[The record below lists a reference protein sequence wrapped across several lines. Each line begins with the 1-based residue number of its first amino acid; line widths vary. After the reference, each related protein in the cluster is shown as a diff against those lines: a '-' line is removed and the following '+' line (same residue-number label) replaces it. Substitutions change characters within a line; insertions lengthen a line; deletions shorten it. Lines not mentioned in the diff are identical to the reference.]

1 MQQQQPP
8 PKNQNNMIT
17 EIDKIP
23 LKTNDISMT
32 EDMND
37 PLVKDVLSE
46 FENEL
51 LLSNKPKNNYKINNN
66 QNNNNDDNDDD
77 VNNDRPLNN
86 QNSNLNSNKQLQK
99 QQSQDTPIN
108 NRIPKNS
115 NKNEKI
121 KFYDELLINKSFII
135 CIIIAIIINPYIF
148 TTIINNL
155 PENISIIINSYN
167 YFIKLALIFIVIY
180 LLMIYKIL

>member
-32 EDMND
+32 DDMND
-37 PLVKDVLSE
+37 PLVKDVLTE

-51 LLSNKPKNNYKINNN
+51 LLSTKPKNTYQINI
-66 QNNNNDDNDDD
+66 NDNTDNDKNRNIPTQPQPQPQNPD
-77 VNNDRPLNN
+77 N
-86 QNSNLNSNKQLQK
+86 QIIR
-99 QQSQDTPIN
+99 T
-108 NRIPKNS
+108 PKNS

-121 KFYDELLINKSFII
+121 KYYDELLINKSFII

-155 PENISIIINSYN
+155 PENISTMIDTYN
-167 YFIKLALIFIVIY
+167 YFIKLALIFIIIY
-180 LLMIYKIL
+180 LLMVYKVL

>member
-32 EDMND
+32 DDMND
-37 PLVKDVLSE
+37 PLVKDVLNE

-51 LLSNKPKNNYKINNN
+51 LLSNKPKNNYQINNN
-66 QNNNNDDNDDD
+66 EEDNNIKNYQQQPPQDN
-77 VNNDRPLNN
+77 
-86 QNSNLNSNKQLQK
+86 
-99 QQSQDTPIN
+99 PIIKN
-108 NRIPKNS
+108 PKNS

-121 KFYDELLINKSFII
+121 KFYDEILINKAFII
-135 CIIIAIIINPYIF
+135 CIVIAIIINPYIF

-155 PENISIIINSYN
+155 PENISTIIDAYN
-167 YFIKLALIFIVIY
+167 YFIKLILIVIIIY
-180 LLMIYKIL
+180 LLMVYKVL

>member
-8 PKNQNNMIT
+8 SKNQNNMIT

-23 LKTNDISMT
+23 LKTNDVSIT
-32 EDMND
+32 DDMND

-51 LLSNKPKNNYKINNN
+51 LLSNKPKNNYKINI
-66 QNNNNDDNDDD
+66 DND
-77 VNNDRPLNN
+77 ND
-86 QNSNLNSNKQLQK
+86 NKNIQYTQPQQQLQPQIN
-99 QQSQDTPIN
+99 QQRQSIEPQIVN
-108 NRIPKNS
+108 KNS

-121 KFYDELLINKSFII
+121 KYFDELLINKSFII

-148 TTIINNL
+148 TTIVNNL
-155 PENISIIINSYN
+155 PQNISTIVDTYS
-167 YFIKLALIFIVIY
+167 YFIKLILIFVVIY
-180 LLMIYKIL
+180 ILMIYKVL

>member
-23 LKTNDISMT
+23 LKTNEIST
-32 EDMND
+32 TDDMND
-37 PLVKDVLSE
+37 PLVKDVLTE

-51 LLSNKPKNNYKINNN
+51 LLSNKPPTNNYNINNSDDDDTNIHKNNSQYQKNNL
-66 QNNNNDDNDDD
+66 
-77 VNNDRPLNN
+77 PE
-86 QNSNLNSNKQLQK
+86 LQSQQTA
-99 QQSQDTPIN
+99 QQS
-108 NRIPKNS
+108 NRNMKNS
-115 NKNEKI
+115 SKNEKI
-121 KFYDELLINKSFII
+121 KYYDELLLNKSFII

-155 PENISIIINSYN
+155 PENISSIIDSYN
-167 YFIKLALIFIVIY
+167 YFIKLGLIFGIIY
-180 LLMIYKIL
+180 LLMVYKVL

>member
-32 EDMND
+32 DDMND
-37 PLVKDVLSE
+37 PLVKDVLNE

-51 LLSNKPKNNYKINNN
+51 LLSNKPKNNYQI
-66 QNNNNDDNDDD
+66 NNDDN
-77 VNNDRPLNN
+77 NNINNNKNIPEIINQRQDRPEP
-86 QNSNLNSNKQLQK
+86 Q
-99 QQSQDTPIN
+99 IN
-108 NRIPKNS
+108 NRTLKTS
-115 NKNEKI
+115 SKNEKI
-121 KFYDELLINKSFII
+121 KYYDEILINKSFII

-148 TTIINNL
+148 TTIINYL
-155 PENISIIINSYN
+155 PENISPIIDTYN
-167 YFIKLALIFIVIY
+167 YLIKLGLIFAIIY
-180 LLMIYKIL
+180 LLMVYKVL

>member
-8 PKNQNNMIT
+8 AKNQNNMIT

-32 EDMND
+32 DDMND
-37 PLVKDVLSE
+37 PLVKDVLNE

-51 LLSNKPKNNYKINNN
+51 LLSNKPKNNYQITNNDEDNNN
-66 QNNNNDDNDDD
+66 KYQNQQQQQQQDN
-77 VNNDRPLNN
+77 
-86 QNSNLNSNKQLQK
+86 
-99 QQSQDTPIN
+99 PIIK
-108 NRIPKNS
+108 IPKNS

-121 KFYDELLINKSFII
+121 KFYDEILINKAFII

-155 PENISIIINSYN
+155 PENISTIIDTYN
-167 YFIKLALIFIVIY
+167 YFIKLILICAIIY
-180 LLMIYKIL
+180 ILMVYKVL

>member
-23 LKTNDISMT
+23 LKTNDISLT
-32 EDMND
+32 DDMND
-37 PLVKDVLSE
+37 PLVKDVLNE

-51 LLSNKPKNNYKINNN
+51 LLANKPKNNYNINNN
-66 QNNNNDDNDDD
+66 SETHNNNN
-77 VNNDRPLNN
+77 N
-86 QNSNLNSNKQLQK
+86 QQPQLQ
-99 QQSQDTPIN
+99 QHPQPQLNDHQI
-108 NRIPKNS
+108 IKNTRS
-115 NKNEKI
+115 SKNDKNDKI
-121 KFYDELLINKSFII
+121 KYYDELLINKSFII

-155 PENISIIINSYN
+155 PLNISSIIDTYN
-167 YFIKLALIFIVIY
+167 YFIKLGLIFVIIY
-180 LLMIYKIL
+180 LLMIYKVL

>member
-23 LKTNDISMT
+23 LKTNDISLT
-32 EDMND
+32 DDMND
-37 PLVKDVLSE
+37 PLVKDVLNE

-51 LLSNKPKNNYKINNN
+51 LLANKPKNNYNINNN
-66 QNNNNDDNDDD
+66 SETHNNNNNQQPQLQQPQQPSLNDTQIIK
-77 VNNDRPLNN
+77 NTRSSKNDRN
-86 QNSNLNSNKQLQK
+86 
-99 QQSQDTPIN
+99 D
-108 NRIPKNS
+108 
-115 NKNEKI
+115 KI
-121 KFYDELLINKSFII
+121 KYYDELLINKSFII

-155 PENISIIINSYN
+155 PINISSIVDSYN
-167 YFIKLALIFIVIY
+167 YFIKLGLIFIVIY
-180 LLMIYKIL
+180 LLMIYKVL